1 MKIMHLAAASAAMLL
16 AAGAVSAQEAG
27 PSAEPV
33 PAPEAATP
41 PIDSGGVSGGG
52 TAAGSASSS
61 VTDPPPPAMEPSAV
75 APSAQGQGTDVASTA
90 PMMSPTVLT
99 NGPVPDTKENRDR
112 FGQPNSNAGKRSA
125 AKGN

>member
-52 TAAGSASSS
+52 TAAGS
-61 VTDPPPPAMEPSAV
+61 EPSAV